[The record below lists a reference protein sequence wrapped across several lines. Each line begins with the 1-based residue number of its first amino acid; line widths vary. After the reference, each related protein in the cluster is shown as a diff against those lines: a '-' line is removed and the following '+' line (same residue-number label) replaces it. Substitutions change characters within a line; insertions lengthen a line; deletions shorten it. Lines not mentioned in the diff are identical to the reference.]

1 MKKMLK
7 EMLKDHRMNSR
18 FSISL
23 QLLLA
28 FSLFSTGLNAVA
40 VSLITPGSDDDILE
54 VLPGITQT
62 RPARENTA
70 LATASARKKSTPTAA
85 ALQARQDITIAR
97 QTGDTR
103 YWGRA
108 QAVLGAWW
116 DKPDAPTE
124 LAVLQATVQQGRH
137 EFDAARKTLTAAL
150 ARAPGSAQGWLN
162 LAALERLSGRYPDA
176 LKACDAVGLAGQG
189 LHAQACRLETESLQ
203 GRQSEAAT
211 GLQVLIDRSSD
222 SGQRSWLLGLLAESE
237 ERAGR
242 LPAAGR
248 AFENS
253 LALESDLY
261 TSIALSDFLL
271 RSGSNQK
278 ALAALN
284 KAPETDAVL
293 LRRATAYKRMGDARW
308 KAIRGQLTERVA
320 ELVRRGDDP
329 YLHGRELA
337 LTALWL
343 DDDAVSALKIATKN
357 LQLQK
362 EPIDWWIALAS
373 AAQAKD
379 GAAQS
384 ALSAQLRATGLKD
397 NRITGLLSKAAS

>member
-1 MKKMLK
+1 
-7 EMLKDHRMNSR
+7 MLKDRSMNSR

-23 QLLLA
+23 RWLLA
-28 FSLFSTGLNAVA
+28 GSLLSAGLNVAA
-40 VSLITPGSDDDILE
+40 VSLLTPGRDDEVLE
-54 VLPGITQT
+54 VLPGITQA
-62 RPARENTA
+62 RPARVNAGSTTA
-70 LATASARKKSTPTAA
+70 AASEKISPAAA

-137 EFDAARKTLTAAL
+137 EFDASRKTLTAAL
-150 ARAPGSAQGWLN
+150 ARAPDSAQGWLN

-176 LKACDAVGLAGQG
+176 LKACDAVALAGQG

-211 GLQVLIDRSSD
+211 GLQVLIDQSLD
-222 SGQRSWLLGLLAESE
+222 SGQRSWLLGLLAESQ

-242 LPAAGR
+242 LPAAAR

-271 RSGSNQK
+271 RSGDNKK
-278 ALAALN
+278 ALAALE

-293 LRRATAYKRMGDARW
+293 LRRATAYKRMGDERW
-308 KAIRGQLTERVA
+308 KAIRSLLTERVA

-343 DDDAVSALKIATKN
+343 DDDAASALKIATKN

-373 AAQAKD
+373 AVKAKD
-379 GAAQS
+379 SAAQI
-384 ALSAQLRATGLKD
+384 ALSTQLRATGLKD

>member
-1 MKKMLK
+1 
-7 EMLKDHRMNSR
+7 
-18 FSISL
+18 
-23 QLLLA
+23 
-28 FSLFSTGLNAVA
+28 
-40 VSLITPGSDDDILE
+40 
-54 VLPGITQT
+54 
-62 RPARENTA
+62 
-70 LATASARKKSTPTAA
+70 
-85 ALQARQDITIAR
+85 
-97 QTGDTR
+97 
-103 YWGRA
+103 
-108 QAVLGAWW
+108 
-116 DKPDAPTE
+116 
-124 LAVLQATVQQGRH
+124 
-137 EFDAARKTLTAAL
+137 
-150 ARAPGSAQGWLN
+150 
-162 LAALERLSGRYPDA
+162 
-176 LKACDAVGLAGQG
+176 
-189 LHAQACRLETESLQ
+189 
-203 GRQSEAAT
+203 
-211 GLQVLIDRSSD
+211 
-222 SGQRSWLLGLLAESE
+222 LLGLLAESE